1 MLIINFVCVFIYA
14 CIFIRRELAK
24 DVVEL
29 LTATA
34 DGATSLID
42 ASDKLVVYVEI
53 ARLFGELGYHRKA
66 AFFSRQVAQLYLQQD
81 NKLAAISAMQ
91 VLAMTTKAYRVQS
104 RASIEPSNVCT
115 FNHPAYLIGII
126 RLASWN
132 MMLHA

>member
-1 MLIINFVCVFIYA
+1 MG
-14 CIFIRRELAK
+14 IFIRRELAN

-81 NKLAAISAMQ
+81 NKFAAISAMQ

-104 RASIEPSNVCT
+104 RASVGPSNVSA
-115 FNHPAYLIGII
+115 FNHPAHHIIGIT
-126 RLASWN
+126 RLASRY
-132 MMLHA
+132 MYHPSC